1 MVPFLMTENENIP
14 RGNESG
20 SFWKLDGG
28 ETPWEE
34 GRNVRVHRDQELV
47 CTSVS
52 CVHFCLL
59 CAYTIAVSDYVLFA
73 LA

>member
-1 MVPFLMTENENIP
+1 MTENENIP

-20 SFWKLDGG
+20 SFRKLDGG
-28 ETPWEE
+28 ETPCKE

-52 CVHFCLL
+52 
-59 CAYTIAVSDYVLFA
+59 YVLILLQFQT
-73 LA
+73 LFFSL